1 MFLKNYEKSWHK
13 INLSLSEIEII
24 GNGIEVFCFNDLD
37 FKQER
42 DDLFIEGI
50 IDTFN
55 DLYWFII
62 GDGDCKDIFVD
73 ENINITS
80 IKDTIFPDTK
90 YDETIEKRSLSFIKV
105 LKDNLNPSKI
115 RLFSESL
122 KDLYVI
128 DEKYIKE
135 KYYLKNDYQLGK
147 LKTKQKILLL
157 INDI

>member
-1 MFLKNYEKSWHK
+1 MLLDNYEKSWKK
-13 INLSLSEIEII
+13 INLNPSEISII
-24 GNGIEVFCFNDLD
+24 VNGIETGCFNDPN

-62 GDGDCKDIFVD
+62 GDGYCKDIFVD
-73 ENINITS
+73 ENINTTS
-80 IKDTIFPDTK
+80 IKETIFPDTK

>member
-73 ENINITS
+73 ENINTTS

>member
-1 MFLKNYEKSWHK
+1 MFLKNYKKSWNK
-13 INLSLSEIEII
+13 INLNHSEIDII
-24 GNGIEVFCFNDLD
+24 GKGIEFFCFKDLA

-42 DDLFIEGI
+42 DDLFIEGV

-55 DLYWFII
+55 DLYWFIS
-62 GDGDCKDIFVD
+62 GDGDCKDIFID
-73 ENINITS
+73 ENINTIS
-80 IKDTIFPDTK
+80 IKDTIFPSTK

-105 LKDNLNPSKI
+105 LKDNLNPTKI
-115 RLFSESL
+115 SLFSESL

-147 LKTKQKILLL
+147 LKTKQKILFL